1 MQIGIAPVSIG
12 FVLAII
18 ALVILVVLMVM
29 GTIPLMWTGLVLL
42 LLCLSRL
49 C

>member
-1 MQIGIAPVSIG
+1 VQVGLQPVSIG

-29 GTIPLMWTGLVLL
+29 GTIPLMWVGLVLL